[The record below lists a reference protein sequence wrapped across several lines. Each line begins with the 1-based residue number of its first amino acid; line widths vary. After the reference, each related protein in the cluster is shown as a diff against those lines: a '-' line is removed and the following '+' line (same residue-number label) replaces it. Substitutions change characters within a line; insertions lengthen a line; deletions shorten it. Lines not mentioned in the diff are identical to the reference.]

1 MFVGLTLFQIT
12 IVLQLYTRIIYLIVS
27 GHACIDIKLTSLYYG
42 TSWTYGPC
50 SFPARIKNENT
61 VTTKYVEK
69 CCLSAEEYTLTCK
82 DSEKMG
88 WRGGYLEIQGHRHC
102 HDFFIGY
109 ADRRKL
115 SVRGRHWNNFLWN
128 NSYLL
133 PNIILLLYVLNYM
146 YHVQF

>member
-1 MFVGLTLFQIT
+1 MFLSKKELFWYVFTLMHFCRTHIIAQSQFFCNYIP
-12 IVLQLYTRIIYLIVS
+12 RIIYLIVS
-27 GHACIDIKLTSLYYG
+27 GHACIDIKLTSLYYT

-61 VTTKYVEK
+61 VTTEYVEK

-115 SVRGRHWNNFLWN
+115 SVRGRH
-128 NSYLL
+128 
-133 PNIILLLYVLNYM
+133 
-146 YHVQF
+146 